1 MNLDEWQKVININ
14 LTSTFLMSKFAI
26 KKMLK
31 NKSGKI
37 VNITSVVGHTG
48 NLGQANYTASKAGI
62 VAMSKSLAIE
72 YAKKNININCISPGF
87 IQTAMTDKI
96 EEFIE
101 NATNELGGNLDGIIN
116 NAGITQDNL
125 AIRMSLEEWQ
135 KVININLTSTFL
147 LSKFAI
153 KKMLKNKSGKIVNIT
168 SVVGHTG
175 NLGQANYTASKAGIV
190 AMSKSLAIEYAKK
203 NININC
209 ISPGFIKTAMT
220 EKIDEKFKEII
231 ISKIPSAKLGEPEDI
246 ANAVLFLASN
256 QSNYINGETLHVNGG
271 MYMA

>member
-1 MNLDEWQKVININ
+1 MKDLENKKIIVTGASGGIGNSIIEKLSEQGAKILASGTRIEK
-14 LTSTFLMSKFAI
+14 LEELKSKFNKVKI
-26 KKMLK
+26 LK
-31 NKSGKI
+31 FD
-37 VNITSVVGHTG
+37 
-48 NLGQANYTASKAGI
+48 
-62 VAMSKSLAIE
+62 
-72 YAKKNININCISPGF
+72 IS
-87 IQTAMTDKI
+87 QSDKI

-101 NATNELGGNLDGIIN
+101 NASKELDGLDCIVN
-116 NAGITQDNL
+116 NAGVTQDNL
-125 AIRMSLEEWQ
+125 AIRMSIQEWK
-135 KVININLTSTFL
+135 KVIDINLTSTFL

-190 AMSKSLAIEYAKK
+190 AMSKSLSLEYAKK

-220 EKIDEKFKEII
+220 DKLDEKIKEAI
-231 ISKIPSAKLGEPEDI
+231 ISKIPSARLGEANDI
-246 ANAVLFLASN
+246 ANAVLFLS
-256 QSNYINGETLHVNGG
+256 SSLSDYINGETLHVNGG

>member
-1 MNLDEWQKVININ
+1 MNNLENKNIIVTGASGGIGNAIIKKLNEAGANILASGTRIEKLEELKNNFKKIKILKFDISQSDKIEEFIENSTNELGGSLDGIVNNAGITQDNLAIRMSLDEWQKVININ

-96 EEFIE
+96 
-101 NATNELGGNLDGIIN
+101 D
-116 NAGITQDNL
+116 D
-125 AIRMSLEEWQ
+125 
-135 KVININLTSTFL
+135 
-147 LSKFAI
+147 
-153 KKMLKNKSGKIVNIT
+153 
-168 SVVGHTG
+168 
-175 NLGQANYTASKAGIV
+175 
-190 AMSKSLAIEYAKK
+190 
-203 NININC
+203 
-209 ISPGFIKTAMT
+209 
-220 EKIDEKFKEII
+220 KFKEVI
-231 ISKIPSAKLGEPEDI
+231 ISKIPSARLGKPEDI
-246 ANAVLFLASN
+246 ANAVLFLSSD
-256 QSNYINGETLHVNGG
+256 QSSYINGETIHVNGG

>member
-1 MNLDEWQKVININ
+1 MNNLENKNIIVTGASGGIGN
-14 LTSTFLMSKFAI
+14 AII
-26 KKMLK
+26 KKLNEAGANILASGTRIEKLEELK
-31 NKSGKI
+31 RDYKKI
-37 VNITSVVGHTG
+37 KI
-48 NLGQANYTASKAGI
+48 LKFD
-62 VAMSKSLAIE
+62 
-72 YAKKNININCISPGF
+72 IS
-87 IQTAMTDKI
+87 QSEKI

-101 NATNELGGNLDGIIN
+101 NATNELGGSLDGIIN

-153 KKMLKNKSGKIVNIT
+153 KKMLKNKSGKIVNVT

-220 EKIDEKFKEII
+220 DKIDEKFKEVII
-231 ISKIPSAKLGEPEDI
+231 TKIPSARLGEPDDI
-246 ANAVLFLASN
+246 ANAVLFLSSD
-256 QSNYINGETLHVNGG
+256 QSNYINGETIHVNGG

>member
-1 MNLDEWQKVININ
+1 MSNLENKNIIITGASGGIGNSIIKKLNEAGANILASGTRMEKLEELKENFKNIKILKFDISQKDKVEEFIENSTNELGGSLDGIVNNAGITQDNLAIRMSIDEWQKVIDIN

-62 VAMSKSLAIE
+62 IAMSKSLAIE
-72 YAKKNININCISPGF
+72 YAKKNIN
-87 IQTAMTDKI
+87 
-96 EEFIE
+96 
-101 NATNELGGNLDGIIN
+101 
-116 NAGITQDNL
+116 
-125 AIRMSLEEWQ
+125 
-135 KVININLTSTFL
+135 V
-147 LSKFAI
+147 
-153 KKMLKNKSGKIVNIT
+153 
-168 SVVGHTG
+168 
-175 NLGQANYTASKAGIV
+175 
-190 AMSKSLAIEYAKK
+190 
-203 NININC
+203 NC

-220 EKIDEKFKEII
+220 DKLDEKFKEVIV
-231 ISKIPSAKLGEPEDI
+231 SKIPSARLGDPDDI
-246 ANAVLFLASN
+246 ANAVLFLSSG

>member
-1 MNLDEWQKVININ
+1 MSSLKGKNIIV
-14 LTSTFLMSKFAI
+14 TGA
-26 KKMLK
+26 
-31 NKSGKI
+31 SGGIGNSIIEKLNNNGANILASGTKI
-37 VNITSVVGHTG
+37 EK
-48 NLGQANYTASKAGI
+48 LEE
-62 VAMSKSLAIE
+62 L
-72 YAKKNININCISPGF
+72 KKNFNKIKTLKFDIS
-87 IQTAMTDKI
+87 QSDKI

-101 NATNELGGNLDGIIN
+101 NATKELGGSLDCIIN

-147 LSKFAI
+147 MSKFSI

-175 NLGQANYTASKAGIV
+175 NLGQTNYTASKAGII
-190 AMSKSLAIEYAKK
+190 AMSKSLSIEYAKK

-220 EKIDEKFKEII
+220 EKIDDKFKEII
-231 ISKIPSAKLGEPEDI
+231 VSKIPSGRLGEPGDI
-246 ANAVLFLASN
+246 ANAVLFLVSD
-256 QSNYINGETLHVNGG
+256 QSDYINGETLHVNGG

>member
-1 MNLDEWQKVININ
+1 MKN
-14 LTSTFLMSKFAI
+14 
-26 KKMLK
+26 LK
-31 NKSGKI
+31 NKNIIVTGASGGIGNSIIKKLYENEANLLATGTRIEKLEELKSKFKNLKI
-37 VNITSVVGHTG
+37 
-48 NLGQANYTASKAGI
+48 LKFD
-62 VAMSKSLAIE
+62 
-72 YAKKNININCISPGF
+72 ISNHE
-87 IQTAMTDKI
+87 KI

-101 NATNELGGNLDGIIN
+101 NATKELGGNLDCLVN
-116 NAGITQDNL
+116 NAGITKDNL
-125 AIRMSLEEWQ
+125 AIRMNLDDWK
-135 KVININLTSTFL
+135 KVIDLNLTSTFL

-175 NLGQANYTASKAGIV
+175 NLGQTNYTASKAAIV

-203 NININC
+203 NINVNC

-220 EKIDEKFKEII
+220 DKIDEKFKEII
-231 ISKIPSAKLGEPEDI
+231 VSKIPSARLGEPEDI

>member
-1 MNLDEWQKVININ
+1 MNNLEKKNIIVTGASGGIGNAIIKKLNEAGANILASGTRIEKLEELKKNYENIKILKFDISQSDKIEEFIENATNELGGSLDGIVNNAGITQDNLAIRMNLDEWQKVININ

-87 IQTAMTDKI
+87 IKTAMTD
-96 EEFIE
+96 
-101 NATNELGGNLDGIIN
+101 
-116 NAGITQDNL
+116 
-125 AIRMSLEEWQ
+125 
-135 KVININLTSTFL
+135 
-147 LSKFAI
+147 
-153 KKMLKNKSGKIVNIT
+153 
-168 SVVGHTG
+168 
-175 NLGQANYTASKAGIV
+175 
-190 AMSKSLAIEYAKK
+190 
-203 NININC
+203 
-209 ISPGFIKTAMT
+209 
-220 EKIDEKFKEII
+220 KIDEKFKEVI
-231 ISKIPSAKLGEPEDI
+231 ISKIPSARLGEPDDI
-246 ANAVLFLASN
+246 ANAVLFLSSE
-256 QSNYINGETLHVNGG
+256 QSDYINGETLHVNGG